1 MSRLLVSLMLSLVA
15 THAAA
20 QAGKPTRTQT
30 VEYIKANYRQAIDYH
45 AQKEKESATLYS
57 LQTVEGT
64 IRDLAV
70 DIADTRVTFTFHE
83 VLVNQVTGAIRV
95 EGEAVSL
102 DDQKELANRRVRV
115 EFDLKEIEAIEG
127 ATAGYVYD
135 IAYEQSESTGL
146 YPMYLVF
153 KAAGGKRAI
162 AVTADGETK
171 QVTDVWVPYSTDA
184 VEGNHQALRELEN
197 EQLFK
202 AFQHL
207 RKLSGAPEPVR
218 F

>member
-1 MSRLLVSLMLSLVA
+1 MSRLLVSLVLSVVA
-15 THAAA
+15 TLAAA
-20 QAGKPTRTQT
+20 QDGRPTRTQT
-30 VEYIKANYRQAIDYH
+30 VEYIKANYRTAIDYH
-45 AQKEKESATLYS
+45 AQQEKESATLYS
-57 LQTVEGT
+57 MQTVEGT

-70 DIADTRVTFTFHE
+70 DIAGTTVTFTFHE
-83 VLVNQVTGAIRV
+83 VLTNQVIGAIRV

-102 DDQKELANRRVRV
+102 DDEKEIFNRRVRV

-127 ATAGYVYD
+127 ATAGHVHD
-135 IAYEQSESTGL
+135 IPYERSENTGR

-162 AVTADGETK
+162 AVTAGGETR
-171 QVTDVWVPYSTDA
+171 QLVDVWVPYSTDA
-184 VEGNHQALRELEN
+184 VEAKHQALRELQN